1 MGGLAV
7 MALVGKCMAF
17 GAKWSMTGI
26 ISPKVNGVR
35 GGQRQAGGRY
45 RGTDSYGPLG
55 PSSPSYP
62 PCRCNGAYEYTRRCE
77 RSGPEEAA
85 TTTTLLIRLREGSWE

>member
-1 MGGLAV
+1 MAV
-7 MALVGKCMAF
+7 MALVGRCMASD
-17 GAKWSMTGI
+17 AKWSMTGI

-62 PCRCNGAYEYTRRCE
+62 PAGATVPTNK

-85 TTTTLLIRLREGSWE
+85 TTTTILVRFREGSWE